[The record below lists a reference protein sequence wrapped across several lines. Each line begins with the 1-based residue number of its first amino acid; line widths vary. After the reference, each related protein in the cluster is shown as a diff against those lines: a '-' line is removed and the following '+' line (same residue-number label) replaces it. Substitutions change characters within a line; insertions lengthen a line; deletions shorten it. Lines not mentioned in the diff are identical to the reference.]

1 MHRWGVRSNIQVIL
15 IILTFALTGSAS
27 LFLSD
32 IIIESLQITSENT
45 PVFLYWGVFISS
57 NLLVYQI
64 VLLLIG
70 SLLGQFS
77 FFWEFEK
84 RVVKKIWSLKK
95 MVFRN

>member
-95 MVFRN
+95 LIT